1 MLCSSDTGSYFELSC
16 MWKRKEWW
24 GGEAAVGA
32 GFGKRVGS
40 PSVLLNSES
49 SLSKLVGK
57 DVPK

>member
-1 MLCSSDTGSYFELSC
+1 MLLGHGFLLRIVM

-32 GFGKRVGS
+32 GFGKRVES
-40 PSVLLNSES
+40 PSVFLNSKS

-57 DVPK
+57 GVPK